1 MAPPLPGAVRICS
14 IGPGISLQ
22 SRGRGVALTLAL
34 LSAVFYGTADFLGGF
49 AARRTPALA
58 ATVWAQGI
66 GFGVALLALPIF
78 PTGLPPAV
86 EAAWSVGAGLTGG
99 LGVAML
105 YYGFAV
111 GRVSVIAP
119 VTAVCSIAI
128 PVLVAFGLGERPRA
142 LAVAGTAVAIASVAL
157 ISRHED
163 ATGGGGRRD
172 RSLVLGLGCGIVVG
186 AFFVCLA
193 RAGSASG
200 VWPLLIARAT
210 STVALAAAAVV
221 AKVPVVIPRRV
232 LPVVIA
238 CGVIDMVANALYLI
252 AVREGPLG
260 LVATLASLY
269 PASTVLLARV
279 VFRERLQ
286 PVQSVGLACAA
297 AAIVM
302 ITTP

>member
-1 MAPPLPGAVRICS
+1 MALI
-14 IGPGISLQ
+14 
-22 SRGRGVALTLAL
+22 LAL

-49 AARRTPALA
+49 AARRAPTLA

-66 GFGVALLALPIF
+66 GFGVALVALPLF
-78 PTGLPPAV
+78 PAGLPSAV
-86 EAAWSVGAGLTGG
+86 EAAWSIGAGLTGG

-119 VTAVCSIAI
+119 VTAVCSIAL
-128 PVLVAFGLGERPRA
+128 PVLVAFGLGERPPP
-142 LAVAGTAVAIASVAL
+142 LAIAGIAVAIASVAL

-163 ATGGGGRRD
+163 ETGGGGRRD
-172 RSLVLGLGCGIVVG
+172 RSLAIGLACGVVIG

-200 VWPLLIARAT
+200 VWPLLIARAA
-210 STVALAAAAVV
+210 STAALAAAAGM
-221 AKVPVVIPRRV
+221 AKVRIAIPRSV
-232 LPVVIA
+232 VPVVIA
-238 CGVIDMVANALYLI
+238 CGAIDMLANALYLI
-252 AVREGPLG
+252 AVRDGPLG

-269 PASTVLLARV
+269 PASTVLLARL

-286 PVQSVGLACAA
+286 PLQSVGLACAGV
-297 AAIVM
+297 AIVM
-302 ITTP
+302 ITTR